1 MGDTSM
7 GDDGATEMQS
17 DAGRSMMT
25 LTKGGMSE
33 AGKS

>member
-7 GDDGATEMQS
+7 AEDGATEMQS
-17 DAGRSMMT
+17 DAGRSIMT
-25 LTKGGMSE
+25 TKGGMSE